1 MKKFKSFS
9 ILFALAIVILSGCG
23 SSDDSPKALV
33 NLILV
38 DNPAKW
44 DSVLVEI
51 EGVDVE
57 MLVEGRETSSQ
68 TFYLEYKTGDKVIRV
83 SDLVAGRALVI
94 GRDELPLGKII
105 GLKVRMGT
113 EHTLFQGDKGYGMP
127 LKEISNSIIALDADV
142 DLESGLSYDIILDLD
157 LEASV
162 VQTSATPL
170 TFQLSPIFSVIEA
183 AGAGE
188 ISGRIAPT
196 ALRPV
201 IYVIQG
207 PDSISTHTN
216 LSGAYLARVSPG
228 NYSIYFDPRNAAYVP
243 LLVKDLKVE
252 SALTTEL
259 EPITFVRKP

>member
-1 MKKFKSFS
+1 MNKTYLLFFLFGI
-9 ILFALAIVILSGCG
+9 ILIYSCG
-23 SSDDSPKALV
+23 PPDDSPKALV

-113 EHTLFQGDKGYGMP
+113 EHSLFQGEKGYDMP

-162 VQTSATPL
+162 IQTSATPL
-170 TFQLSPIFSVIEA
+170 AFQLNPIFSVIEA
-183 AGAGE
+183 TGAGE

-196 ALRPV
+196 ILRPV

-207 PDSISTHTN
+207 TDSISTHTN
-216 LSGAYLARVSPG
+216 LSGAYLFRVPQG
-228 NYSIYFDPRNAAYVP
+228 IYSLYFDPRNSAFVP
-243 LLVKDLKVE
+243 LRVKDLKVE
-252 SALTTEL
+252 SGLTTEL
-259 EPITFVRKP
+259 QPITFVREP